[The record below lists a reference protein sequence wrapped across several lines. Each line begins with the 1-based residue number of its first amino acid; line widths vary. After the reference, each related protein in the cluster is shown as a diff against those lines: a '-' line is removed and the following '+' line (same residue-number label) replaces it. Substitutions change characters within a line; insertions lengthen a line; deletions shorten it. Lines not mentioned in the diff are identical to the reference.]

1 MKKLIFFLT
10 VLSVFFLNSCI
21 SDSDW
26 GTVIIPANQGLVF
39 SPSDN
44 PLDDYE
50 KRVFI
55 NTKDGEMFLT
65 NRNLVNRIC
74 YLKLAFPDED
84 ILIQYVKIEEDGKTN
99 LDPRFVN
106 LAE

>member
-1 MKKLIFFLT
+1 MKKLIFFAT

-26 GTVIIPANQGLVF
+26 GKVVVPSNQKIVF
-39 SPSDN
+39 SPSN
-44 PLDDYE
+44 DDFFENE
-50 KRVFI
+50 KNVFVKFG
-55 NTKDGEMFLT
+55 NNEMYII

-74 YLKLAFPDED
+74 YLKLAFPEKD
-84 ILIQYVKIEEDGKTN
+84 ILIQYVKIEEDGEIK

-106 LAE
+106 SVE